1 MPKERKLEHT
11 PHTIQ
16 NPYPSSPQ
24 PSSSQPRS
32 CHPTIQNPS
41 PSLPSNHFQKE
52 KKKKKKKKKNQT
64 LDREERVKPTRS
76 RTQPQIAPPHLTP
89 NRTGLIA
96 PQHRRD
102 RTQPLARSNQP
113 LARLRRLKHRRDRTA
128 WSTNEITPMTHSCP
142 ISLFLNIPLPFPQ
155 LSFTLVL
162 PLSPFDRIF
171 EFNECFVL
179 IFVSFKFI
187 YWNFLLWNLFEN

>member
-32 CHPTIQNPS
+32 CHPTVQNPS
-41 PSLPSNHFQKE
+41 PSLPSNHFQKRE
-52 KKKKKKKKKNQT
+52 KKKKKKKVPNPRSW
-64 LDREERVKPTRS
+64 RES
-76 RTQPQIAPPHLTP
+76 RADKIAHTTP
-89 NRTGLIA
+89 DRTGLIA
-96 PQHRRD
+96 PQHWRD

-113 LARLRRLKHRRDRTA
+113 LARLRCLKHRRDRTA
-128 WSTNEITPMTHSCP
+128 WSTNEIAPMTHSCP

-155 LSFTLVL
+155 LSITLVL

-171 EFNECFVL
+171 
-179 IFVSFKFI
+179 
-187 YWNFLLWNLFEN
+187 